1 MHMNRFCFID
11 SSGIIKNDK
20 FFGTCLLIVKNV
32 GDMIDKLAKNAQPAY
47 SDAKKAKD
55 KVIDKLISMGEYDQ
69 VIKILKNKTRF
80 EMKFDNV
87 RKTTELYYQRMIDIF
102 FSDKDKYRSFV
113 DSKVRSFFEH
123 YQTSSRNEFY
133 F

>member
-20 FFGTCLLIVKNV
+20 FFGTGLLIVKNV

-69 VIKILKNKTRF
+69 VIKILKMLIGNNQYIHRVLGPTPK
-80 EMKFDNV
+80 
-87 RKTTELYYQRMIDIF
+87 RKKGRRHL
-102 FSDKDKYRSFV
+102 
-113 DSKVRSFFEH
+113 
-123 YQTSSRNEFY
+123 
-133 F
+133 